1 MKKNLFINLE
11 IKDYVIRFVEW
22 NAETK
27 TIVKFGE
34 HYISRG
40 IISNGAIENRDEF
53 LKIIR
58 MLTKKWRLKRK
69 QIRMTMPDASVII
82 RKQSIPSTVLED
94 EIQQYVSFALG
105 ESIHLPFDQPVI
117 ETLSLSTDEENP
129 GDERDIVIISTDE
142 ELVIEYSD
150 CFYEAGLKLVS
161 IDISPLNYY
170 RLLEEQELIDE
181 SDELLLIQYHVESV
195 VFAAMENGYPIFIQ
209 QFSLFDDTTDPQSYG
224 PTLHKEDFSRQKVME
239 QFDEINTEI
248 ERIQRFFRYSMND
261 GKKQFTKL
269 ALVGDTPFLSEIRSQ
284 LEELNDIPVIELDV
298 EQISGPKGL
307 EVEQRFHQALGL
319 AMRAG
324 I

>member
-1 MKKNLFINLE
+1 MKNNLFINLE

-22 NAETK
+22 NAETR
-27 TIVKFGE
+27 TIVKFDE

-82 RKQSIPSTVLED
+82 RKQSIPSTVVED

-105 ESIHLPFDQPVI
+105 ESIHLPFEQPVI
-117 ETLSLSTDEENP
+117 ETLSLSTKEDAVEEK
-129 GDERDIVIISTDE
+129 EIVIISTDE
-142 ELVIEYSD
+142 ELVHEYAD
-150 CFYEAGLKLVS
+150 CFHEAGLKLVS

-170 RLLEEQELIDE
+170 RLLEDQELIE
-181 SDELLLIQYHVESV
+181 QSDELLLIQYHVENV

-209 QFSLFDDTTDPQSYG
+209 QLSLFDDTTDPQSYG
-224 PTLHKEDFSRQKVME
+224 PTLHKEDFSRQEVME
-239 QFDEINTEI
+239 QFSEINTEI
-248 ERIQRFFRYSMND
+248 ERIHRFFRYSMND
-261 GKKQFTKL
+261 GKKQFTKM

-284 LEELNDIPVIELDV
+284 LEELYDIPVIELDV
-298 EQISGPKGL
+298 EHFSGPKGL
-307 EVEQRFHQALGL
+307 EVEERFHQALGL